1 LCHLGSRKIGEIG
14 TETTKKPVDFVD
26 SINWA
31 TDCVKLITQS
41 LEGTGIGS
49 DWMGA
54 ALHQL
59 EVIFEADFTG
69 LGAVAEGVFQGSPYL
84 TVCGE
89 ANDFSHC
96 FLCKG
101 GEEEAKEALVGY
113 FPCQVFVAWCLRGGG
128 VE

>member
-1 LCHLGSRKIGEIG
+1 MYHLGSREIGEIG
-14 TETTKKPVDFVD
+14 PETAKKPVDFVG

-31 TDCVKLITQS
+31 TDCMKLITQG

-49 DWMGA
+49 DWTGV

-59 EVIFEADFTG
+59 KVIFEVNFTG
-69 LGAVAEGVFQGSPYL
+69 LGVVAECVFQGSPYL
-84 TVCGE
+84 TGCGE
-89 ANDFSHC
+89 ANGFSHC

-113 FPCQVFVAWCLRGGG
+113 FPCQVFVAWRLKGGG